1 MLRTPFPLS
10 ILVAAFLSAGVVTA
24 QAAGGLFY
32 DPSNVDSPTGKT
44 IGYKLFRT
52 IGCPGRELLGVPC
65 PVPKPV
71 DSGGAVGNTAAAA
84 VIPSPPAAVVV
95 MEPVPV
101 VVPVQAQT
109 EQYCSILDIRFEIDR
124 DEMQR
129 KDKEKLAVL
138 GTFMN
143 KYPDTTAVIEGHTDN
158 VGTAEDNM
166 RLSQRR
172 AESVVTYLVDN
183 LHIAPS
189 RLTAVGY
196 GETRP
201 IADNRSQEGK
211 RQNRRI
217 DAVIACAT
225 DIAGLTVA
233 PARLTMAMVIE
244 FDPNQAEIKPQ
255 FGDGLRKVAD
265 FMKANPSVTA
275 TVEGNAANLLPTPEL
290 GLLSTPELG
299 MKISQLRAQAVVDY
313 LVGNLGVERSRLS
326 VEAFG
331 DTRRFAYNTSK
342 EGQQENRRVNII
354 FNYPK

>member
-1 MLRTPFPLS
+1 MRRTPFLLM
-10 ILVAAFLSAGVVTA
+10 ILVGTFLSAGFATA
-24 QAAGGLFY
+24 QAAGGIFY

-71 DSGGAVGNTAAAA
+71 DSGGAVGNKAAA
-84 VIPSPPAAVVV
+84 VTSSSPAGVVAI
-95 MEPVPV
+95 EPVSV

-129 KDKEKLAVL
+129 EDKEKLAVL

-172 AESVVTYLVDN
+172 AESVVKYLVDN

-201 IADNRSQEGK
+201 IANNRSQEGK

-225 DIAGLTVA
+225 DIAGLTPA

-244 FDPNQAEIKPQ
+244 FDQNQAEIKPQ
-255 FGDGLRKVAD
+255 YGDGLRKVAD
-265 FMKANPSVTA
+265 FLKANPSVTA
-275 TVEGNAANLLPTPEL
+275 TVEGNAANLLLATPEL
-290 GLLSTPELG
+290 GTLATPALG

-313 LVGNLGVERSRLS
+313 LVGNLGVARSRLS

-331 DTRRFAYNTSK
+331 ETRRFAYNTSK
-342 EGQQENRRVNII
+342 EGRQENRRVNII